1 MTKNCGIKRQK
12 VAEYLIS
19 LHTHS
24 SDICMKT
31 YKHRI
36 ADELLRRKL
45 LGKGA
50 VLVQGP
56 KWCGKT
62 TTAKQVAK
70 TLLDLGDP
78 SELNN
83 ALETIQIL
91 PKRLLEGGTPR
102 LIDEWQTIP
111 EIWDMVR
118 SEVDRRGEMGQFV
131 LTGSSVPVD
140 EEKRR
145 HSGTGRFGWINMRPM
160 SLWESGESSGAV
172 SLSQLFKGEI
182 FDPFEFSMDL
192 ERLAF
197 LICRG
202 GWPQST
208 FMKGELALDQARDYY
223 EAIYKVDIHRV
234 DNVRRSS
241 ERTRLL
247 LRSYARNTGSAT
259 SFNKMCADIKEND
272 NSSITYETLSD
283 YADALK
289 KLFVLEDMPAWNPNL
304 RSKSAIQSSD
314 TRYFIDPSI
323 ATAALSI
330 GPNDLLNDLPTFGL
344 YFESMAVRDLRTYA
358 DALDGNLYR
367 FRDSS
372 GLECDAV
379 LHRRNGEYALI
390 EIKLGGKDNIEKG
403 AETLKSLSSKIDTER
418 MKSPS
423 FLMVLTGV
431 GQYVYRRPDG
441 VFVVP
446 IGCLKD

>member
-1 MTKNCGIKRQK
+1 
-12 VAEYLIS
+12 
-19 LHTHS
+19 
-24 SDICMKT
+24 MKT

-36 ADELLRRKL
+36 ADEILKRKL

-50 VLVQGP
+50 ILVQGP

-70 TLLDLGDP
+70 TLLDLGNP
-78 SELNN
+78 TELTN
-83 ALETIQIL
+83 ALQTLQII
-91 PKRLLEGGTPR
+91 PMKLLDGTVPR

-118 SEVDRRGEMGQFV
+118 NEVDRRGEMGQFI
-131 LTGSSVPVD
+131 LTGSSVPVE
-140 EEKRR
+140 EEKRK

-160 SLWESGESSGAV
+160 SLWESGESTGRV
-172 SLSQLFKGEI
+172 SLSDLFDGKTFEP
-182 FDPFEFSMDL
+182 FDFAIGSDE
-192 ERLAF
+192 LAF
-197 LICRG
+197 LVCRG

-208 FMKGELALDQARDYY
+208 FMEGEVALDQARDYY

-259 SFNKMCADIKEND
+259 SFSKMSEDIREND
-272 NSSITYETLSD
+272 NASITYETVSD
-283 YADALK
+283 YVDALK

-323 ATAALSI
+323 ATAALSL
-330 GPNDLLNDLPTFGL
+330 GPKDLINDLRTFGL
-344 YFESMAVRDLRTYA
+344 FFESMAVRDLRTYA
-358 DALDGNLYR
+358 DALNGDLFHY
-367 FRDSS
+367 RDSS
-372 GLECDAV
+372 GLECDTV
-379 LHRRNGEYALI
+379 LHRRDGDYGLI
-390 EIKLGGKDNIEKG
+390 EIKLGGADNIEKG
-403 AETLKSLSSKIDTER
+403 AQTLKSLAEKIDTDK
-418 MKSPS
+418 MKAPS
-423 FLMVLTGV
+423 FLMVLIGV
-431 GQYVYRRPDG
+431 GQYAYRRPDG

-446 IGCLKD
+446 LSSLKD